1 MTYRPVPTTEEEE
14 EEEDTVHSAS
24 SPVQA
29 HQFNSPTCL
38 LLVISALV
46 LVFLGFKLGKWYSAN
61 PEQLDETF
69 KDKVNHSI
77 GNHIDTEMSP
87 HEKRNVA

>member
-14 EEEDTVHSAS
+14 EDTVHSAP

-29 HQFNSPTCL
+29 RQFNSPTRL
-38 LLVISALV
+38 LLVISAFV

-61 PEQLDETF
+61 PEKPDEIF